1 MAAIEIF
8 MIVAV
13 QLAFAEG
20 VIYDLLLIYY
30 EVPGGGCNCNFFFL
44 LLELLFILLQAAT
57 LLVLALACVN
67 SWSTLIP
74 LLGPP

>member
-1 MAAIEIF
+1 M
-8 MIVAV
+8 
-13 QLAFAEG
+13 
-20 VIYDLLLIYY
+20 IYY
-30 EVPGGGCNCNFFFL
+30 EVQEEDGLSNLAIVTSSCSCVC
-44 LLELLFILLQAAT
+44 Q